1 MTERFQSWRNTAY
14 AGLAFG
20 VLYGLITAIAEVF
33 APTSAMHLTSLL
45 SSIAAKA
52 LLFALLIGLFLRSPF
67 VPTAGDITLDEGETI
82 VQTGLAN
89 HFRNFE
95 GRGGRLALTS
105 AYLRFKPH
113 PVNIQ
118 RRTLDI
124 PRADIVAASPVRTF
138 GIIPN
143 GIAVQLASGRV
154 ERFAVN
160 DRLKWLDALN
170 ARRT

>member
-1 MTERFQSWRNTAY
+1 MTERFQSWRNAAY

-20 VLYGLITAIAEVF
+20 VLYGLIMAIAEVF
-33 APTSAMHLTSLL
+33 APVSATHLASLL
-45 SSIAAKA
+45 SSIAANA
-52 LLFALLIGLFLRSPF
+52 LVFALLIGLFLRSPL
-67 VPTAGDITLDEGETI
+67 VPTAGDIVLDEGETM
-82 VQTGLAN
+82 VQSGLAN

-105 AYLRFKPH
+105 THLRFKPH

-118 RRTLDI
+118 RRALEI
-124 PRADIVAASPVRTF
+124 PLADIVAARPVRTF

-143 GIAVQLASGRV
+143 GIAVQLASGKV

-160 DRLKWLDALN
+160 DRLAWLEALN
-170 ARRT
+170 A